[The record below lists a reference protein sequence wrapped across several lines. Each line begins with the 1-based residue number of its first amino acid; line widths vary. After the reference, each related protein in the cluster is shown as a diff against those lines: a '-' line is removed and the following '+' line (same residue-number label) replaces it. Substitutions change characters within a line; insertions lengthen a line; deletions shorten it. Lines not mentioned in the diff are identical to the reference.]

1 MADKKIS
8 ALTAASTPL
17 AGTEVLPIVQSGS
30 TVKASVNNVLGPLSS
45 VSGLTAGYILKG
57 NNTANVSASIAFDSG
72 SAFGIG
78 TNSFTNTVNTVVVR
92 QSGTGVDLGGT
103 ATTAAIRI
111 RGGSSGAGLI
121 DFYPVSSDP
130 NSAPF
135 FSGRIFY
142 DHGVNTLAFSA
153 NSIEALKLTNTGNVN
168 VSTGNLVMATAGKGI
183 DFSANGG
190 DVLSQYDEG
199 TWNPTVTSASGTLT
213 SYTAS
218 GTYTRIGRMVTAQAR
233 VQLTNAG
240 TATGALIISN
250 PIAMNSTITAMG
262 CGRDDNTGTM
272 LQARIVPGLNSSI
285 YVLTYINSTV
295 IATGNDILISISYF
309 V

>member
-8 ALTAASTPL
+8 ALTSATTPL

-30 TVKASVNNVLGPLSS
+30 TVKVSVADLTVGRSPTMSGASVRS
-45 VSGLTAGYILKG
+45 AG
-57 NNTANVSASIAFDSG
+57 
-72 SAFGIG
+72 
-78 TNSFTNTVNTVVVR
+78 
-92 QSGTGVDLGGT
+92 
-103 ATTAAIRI
+103 AIRFYRGDNAI
-111 RGGSSGAGLI
+111 YSEIYNTTGGSGGCVL
-121 DFYPVSSDP
+121 
-130 NSAPF
+130 N
-135 FSGRIFY
+135 
-142 DHGVNTLAFSA
+142 NA
-153 NSIEALKLTNTGNVN
+153 NSDGFSFQNGGVTQVRINDQ
-168 VSTGNLVMATAGKGI
+168 GNLAISTAGKGI

-190 DVLSQYDEG
+190 DVLTQYDEG

-240 TATGALIISN
+240 TGAGALIVSN

-285 YVLTYINSTV
+285 YVLSYNNSTV